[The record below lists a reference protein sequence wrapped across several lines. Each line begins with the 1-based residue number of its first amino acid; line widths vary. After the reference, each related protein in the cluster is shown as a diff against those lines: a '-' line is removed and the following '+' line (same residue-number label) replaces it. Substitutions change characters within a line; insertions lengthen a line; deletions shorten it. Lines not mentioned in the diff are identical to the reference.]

1 MLVKFLLNNRRD
13 NPHELRFHLN
23 KLLFMLVYNKRLGL
37 QFLKCYYL
45 EVSSNK
51 AVILE
56 ISNYLFIFSMCFL
69 IFRETNRC
77 SASKFWLL
85 VRRKSGTLQTVW
97 VWKRWGFWSQDWVTW
112 FHWEADQE
120 KGDISLQIN
129 EL

>member
-1 MLVKFLLNNRRD
+1 
-13 NPHELRFHLN
+13 
-23 KLLFMLVYNKRLGL
+23 MLVYNKRLGL

-56 ISNYLFIFSMCFL
+56 ISIYLFIFSMCFL

-85 VRRKSGTLQTVW
+85 VRRKSGTLQTV
-97 VWKRWGFWSQDWVTW
+97 
-112 FHWEADQE
+112 
-120 KGDISLQIN
+120 
-129 EL
+129 